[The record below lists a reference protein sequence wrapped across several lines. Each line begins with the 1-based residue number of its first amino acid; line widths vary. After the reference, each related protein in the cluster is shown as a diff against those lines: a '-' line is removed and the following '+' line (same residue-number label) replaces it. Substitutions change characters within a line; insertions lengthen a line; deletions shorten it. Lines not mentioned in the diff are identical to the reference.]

1 MSWVHKSFL
10 GDNAAV
16 RTSQFDFYTGD
27 DLNFGISIV
36 GGAGAS
42 NFGISKAS
50 SFFGACA
57 RTNHRVECTREFF
70 TEILSRRER
79 GRAGRIE
86 RHGEDPARAPV
97 LCAVLVGPEVRWGDS
112 AAPCRVIE

>member
-1 MSWVHKSFL
+1 VSWVHKSFL

-16 RTSQFDFYTGD
+16 RTNQFDFYTGD

-42 NFGISKAS
+42 SFGISKAS

-70 TEILSRRER
+70 TEVLSRRER

-86 RHGEDPARAPV
+86 RRETTSPRRRAGVASMAWRP
-97 LCAVLVGPEVRWGDS
+97 
-112 AAPCRVIE
+112 